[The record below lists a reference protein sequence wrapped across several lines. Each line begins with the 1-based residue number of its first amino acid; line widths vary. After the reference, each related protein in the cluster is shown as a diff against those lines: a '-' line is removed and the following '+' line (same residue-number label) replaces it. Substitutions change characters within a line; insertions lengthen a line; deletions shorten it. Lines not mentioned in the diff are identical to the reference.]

1 MGEHFDLYFA
11 GWYNDDMMKII
22 IENDYN
28 QLLSNINERDQIY
41 KYIEAKK
48 IGWKGKL
55 LIDSGAFSIHKSKKE
70 VPLQDYI
77 DFLNANHEYL
87 DYYIQLDDIPGEWGR
102 KPTPEEV
109 ADSPKKTWENYLYM
123 VDKLVEPKKLL
134 PVFHQGE
141 DFDYLR
147 QMLEYR
153 DKDGKPI
160 EYICISSNKSLD
172 AKRRY
177 EWYKRCYD
185 VIERSS
191 NPNVKTHAFGMT
203 SLNILESY
211 PFTSADSTSWIMTTA
226 NGNIYTRCGT
236 VCVCN
241 VSSNKPNHILKFSQ
255 HTQQQIKEDIEKY
268 GVTLEQCME
277 DHKARAVVN
286 VNYMQDWADNYEYK
300 GNDRYQKRLF

>member
-11 GWYNDDMMKII
+11 GWYNDDMMQII

-123 VDKLVEPKKLL
+123 VDRLVEPKKLL

-153 DKDGKPI
+153 DKDGNPI
-160 EYICISSNKSLD
+160 EYICISSKKSLNLMICILQFL
-172 AKRRY
+172 RNY
-177 EWYKRCYD
+177 QQVMEHYL
-185 VIERSS
+185 
-191 NPNVKTHAFGMT
+191 
-203 SLNILESY
+203 LNMEH
-211 PFTSADSTSWIMTTA
+211 
-226 NGNIYTRCGT
+226 YT
-236 VCVCN
+236 
-241 VSSNKPNHILKFSQ
+241 
-255 HTQQQIKEDIEKY
+255 
-268 GVTLEQCME
+268 
-277 DHKARAVVN
+277 
-286 VNYMQDWADNYEYK
+286 
-300 GNDRYQKRLF
+300 

>member
-22 IENDYN
+22 IDNDYN

-109 ADSPKKTWENYLYM
+109 ADSPKKTWEGFIGG
-123 VDKLVEPKKLL
+123 VVFSCLL
-134 PVFHQGE
+134 TFGTA
-141 DFDYLR
+141 
-147 QMLEYR
+147 MLLTYYNC
-153 DKDGKPI
+153 PLF
-160 EYICISSNKSLD
+160 NKISLD
-172 AKRRY
+172 KWYLILIISLVIPFVGTLGDLFFSSVKRHFDI
-177 EWYKRCYD
+177 KD
-185 VIERSS
+185 
-191 NPNVKTHAFGMT
+191 FGVLLKSHGGVLDRMDSILFACIVGT
-203 SLNILESY
+203 LIVALINI
-211 PFTSADSTSWIMTTA
+211 F
-226 NGNIYTRCGT
+226 
-236 VCVCN
+236 
-241 VSSNKPNHILKFSQ
+241 
-255 HTQQQIKEDIEKY
+255 
-268 GVTLEQCME
+268 
-277 DHKARAVVN
+277 
-286 VNYMQDWADNYEYK
+286 
-300 GNDRYQKRLF
+300 